1 MSMARVE
8 WVKSMTA
15 WTGAR
20 DVTRSHRGA
29 SQTEDFYP
37 ELFPKDFGER
47 LERLTEV
54 ADLSCGEFAER
65 LGIDEDRVTEWRK
78 GAIRTG
84 GEVWHIKR
92 LAWSVPGGIEVML
105 PETAEHYRRSE

>member
-29 SQTEDFYP
+29 GQTEDFYP

-47 LERLTEV
+47 LTEV
-54 ADLSCGEFAER
+54 ADLSWGSSPSA
-65 LGIDEDRVTEWRK
+65 LTPVPSSDDRRRRK
-78 GAIRTG
+78 SSGSGAGHWIS
-84 GEVWHIKR
+84 
-92 LAWSVPGGIEVML
+92 LNL
-105 PETAEHYRRSE
+105 

>member
-1 MSMARVE
+1 MGAGSTVMSMVRVE
-8 WVKSMTA
+8 WAKSTTA

-29 SQTEDFYP
+29 SQTGDSYP

-54 ADLSCGEFAER
+54 ADLSWGSSPSAS
-65 LGIDEDRVTEWRK
+65 
-78 GAIRTG
+78 ASMRT
-84 GEVWHIKR
+84 
-92 LAWSVPGGIEVML
+92 A
-105 PETAEHYRRSE
+105 